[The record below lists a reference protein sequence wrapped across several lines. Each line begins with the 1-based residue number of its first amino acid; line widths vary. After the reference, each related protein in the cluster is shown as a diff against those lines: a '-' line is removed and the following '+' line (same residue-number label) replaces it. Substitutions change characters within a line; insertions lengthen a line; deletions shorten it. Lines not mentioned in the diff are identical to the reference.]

1 MFDIKN
7 HFLLHNSYAL
17 TKVIIYEFQR
27 SRKFDYL
34 YSYSMSDE
42 ANHYIGY
49 AMFLSLEKQKS
60 FGLPIRYKSV
70 PITFNKSQVLA
81 IGNQYHKDST

>member
-27 SRKFDYL
+27 SH
-34 YSYSMSDE
+34 SMSDE

-49 AMFLSLEKQKS
+49 AMFLSSEKKKS
-60 FGLPIRYKSV
+60 FGLPIRNKSI

>member
-34 YSYSMSDE
+34 YSYSMPDE
-42 ANHYIGY
+42 ANRCIGY